1 MMDRRQFLG
10 TTTAAAVT
18 AALNPRELP
27 AVTGATPGAPGRVLQ
42 AKGFQIMLG
51 EKAVRLRGVNL
62 GGWMLIEDYM
72 IGLPWTEWKIREQF
86 RRVLGEE
93 SYSAFFNAYMESY
106 IAEADISFLAKTG
119 FNFVRLPFNYRHFE
133 ADLAPGQWL
142 EDGFRRLDTAVR
154 LCRKYNLWV
163 LLDLHAAPG
172 AQARDQN
179 AGSAYGEAY
188 LWKHKQFMDRAAALW
203 KELARRYKGDATVA
217 GYNLLCEPV
226 TSDVPLLNAFYRRI
240 IHAIREVDP
249 SHIIALDP
257 NRWAKDISSLQDS
270 LFEDPQVI
278 PAIHHYY
285 SEDAAFAQLTSYPGS
300 VDGKVCD
307 RAALERTLDGKHDE
321 QRIHRPTIMGEFGV
335 DITGS
340 QPFATQLA
348 ITRDL
353 ISIFEEK
360 GWGWS
365 MWCYKDLRQMGIVN
379 PRPDTPWRQFL
390 DSEPIAGFFKKYK
403 QIEPSFTESV
413 GKMLA
418 ATDIDQD
425 TREQWAREVS
435 RDFDPPALEYV
446 LRRLKGKSPAEL
458 AAMARSF
465 AFESCEVRQD
475 QLGVLT
481 PFLKSS

>member
-10 TTTAAAVT
+10 TTAAAAVT
-18 AALNPRELP
+18 AAMTPRELS
-27 AVTGATPGAPGRVLQ
+27 AASGATPSAPGRVLQ
-42 AKGFQIMLG
+42 AKGFQIMDG
-51 EKAVRLRGVNL
+51 DKAVRLRGVNL

-86 RRVLGEE
+86 CRVLGEE

-106 IAEADISFLAKTG
+106 IAEADISFLAKQG

-133 ADLAPGQWL
+133 SDLAPAQWL
-142 EDGFRRLDTAVR
+142 EDGFRRLDGAVS
-154 LCRKYNLWV
+154 LCRKHNLWV

-188 LWKHKQFMDRAAALW
+188 FWNHKQFMDRAATLW
-203 KELARRYKGDATVA
+203 KELARRYKGDSTIA

-226 TSDVPLLNAFYRRI
+226 TGDVPLLNAFYRQV

-249 SHIIALDP
+249 NHIIALDP
-257 NRWAKDISSLQDS
+257 NRWAKDISSLRDS

-285 SEDAAFAQLTSYPGS
+285 SDDAAFAQLASYPGS
-300 VDGKVCD
+300 VNGKVCD

-321 QRIHRPTIMGEFGV
+321 RRIHRPTMVGEFGV
-335 DITGS
+335 DFTGS

-365 MWCYKDLRQMGIVN
+365 MWCYKDLFQMGFVN
-379 PRPDTPWRQFL
+379 PRLDTPWKQFL
-390 DSEPIAGFFKKYK
+390 NSAPIVGFFRKY
-403 QIEPSFTESV
+403 QQLVPTFTDAV
-413 GKMLA
+413 GKMLSD
-418 ATDIDQD
+418 TDIEQD
-425 TREQWAREVS
+425 TREQWAREVA
-435 RDFDPPALEYV
+435 RDFDPPALDFV
-446 LRRLKGKSPAEL
+446 LRRLKGKSTDEL

-465 AFESCEVRQD
+465 AFESCEVKQD
-475 QLGVLT
+475 QLAVLT
-481 PFLKSS
+481 PFLKAS